1 MRRHRGGSHPPSVA
15 SHPNA
20 IEATSCKKVTRPGL
34 QRNRGA
40 DTLITMAI
48 AGLTEDEARPF
59 ASVSDADVVRRVRDG
74 DRASFEILMRRHN
87 QRIYRA
93 VRAILRD
100 ESEVEDVMQQ
110 AYINAYTHLDQ
121 FEDRAQFSTWLT
133 RIAVNEALA
142 RRQKL
147 GSTPFAGGAD
157 VEETVVSRQPTP
169 EHLAYAG
176 ELQRVLEGAVDGLP
190 DAYRAVFMLR
200 DIEGLSTSETSDAL
214 DLGEE
219 AVKTR
224 LHRARAM
231 ARRSVAAQ
239 LGEAAAGAFQFLA
252 PRCDRVVA
260 FVLER
265 LTLVRPCST
274 LVI

>member
-1 MRRHRGGSHPPSVA
+1 MAMARLSE
-15 SHPNA
+15 NA
-20 IEATSCKKVTRPGL
+20 AQPFG
-34 QRNRGA
+34 
-40 DTLITMAI
+40 TL
-48 AGLTEDEARPF
+48 
-59 ASVSDADVVRRVRDG
+59 SDAEVVQRVRNG

-93 VRAILRD
+93 ARAILRD
-100 ESEVEDVMQQ
+100 ESDVEDVMQQ
-110 AYINAYTHLDQ
+110 AYINAFTHLDQ
-121 FEDRAQFSTWLT
+121 FEERSLFSTWLT
-133 RIAVNEALA
+133 RIAVNEAIA

-147 GSTPFAGGAD
+147 RSAASIAATFDPGDNVEQRVGSQ
-157 VEETVVSRQPTP
+157 QPTP

-176 ELQRVLEGAVDGLP
+176 ELQRVLEDAVDDLP

-200 DIEGLSTSETSDAL
+200 DIEGLSTNETSEAL

-231 ARRSVAAQ
+231 VRRAVASR
-239 LGEAAAGAFQFLA
+239 LGDAVPGAFQFQA

-260 FVLER
+260 AVFER
-265 LTLVRPCST
+265 LSVGEA
-274 LVI
+274 V